1 MNVGDKWREWTIEEL
16 LGEGAFGQVFKVV
29 RHDLGH
35 DYYSALKVINIP
47 NGKSEY
53 YALKSQGMSAEEIQL
68 YCRDIAE
75 DFSNEL
81 QLMDELKG
89 HSNIVSYENHLVEQN
104 RERIGWTIYIRMEL
118 LTPLIKY
125 YQDNPP
131 SESDIIKLGIDICTA
146 LEACRKNKIIHRDIK
161 PANIFISKFGDYKL
175 GDFGIARRLEGTQSG
190 LSKKGTYT
198 YMAPEVYLG
207 KPYNQTV
214 DIYSLGIVLYIL
226 LNDNR
231 APFVPAPPEI
241 PRYNVYDSA
250 LQRRMSGE
258 ALPPPRHASAELA
271 KVVLKA
277 CAYDPGERY
286 QTPDELKKGL
296 KAVLNTP
303 RTVDTPEVVKAE
315 QPKIAAEKEQPEQ
328 KQVPPKP
335 ETATQLAD
343 DKKAGTVT
351 QYADGEKPGTV
362 TQYADVK
369 KKPDAKDAKSED
381 ISSYPIIVNAPA
393 QRTEAAKPKRKKTRK
408 RAVIIPAVSLLV
420 VLAIVFGVI
429 IFQKLNTKVTN
440 ENSSQAAVPNTTVDN
455 DAVNTTEL
463 VTTVPNTT
471 VDNAAVDKTN
481 IVAVGKDSD
490 LITDITDNIEWEDV
504 KEIAVD
510 KSHTVGLKKDGTVVA
525 VGSNGAGQCD
535 VENWTDIT
543 AIAAGTFITVGLKK
557 DGTVVAVGSNGAGQ
571 CNVGD
576 WTDIVAIAAGGIHTV
591 GLKKDGTVVAVGKNL
606 NGECNVSEWTDITA
620 IAAGVGHTVGL
631 KKDGTVVAVGNNEY
645 SRCNVKNWTDI
656 IAIDA
661 GSCHTV
667 GIKKDGTVVAEGLRD
682 DGQCNVESWKDVT
695 AIAAGYYHTVG
706 LKNDGTVVAVGDR
719 SEGQCDVSDWKDI
732 KSISAGDDYTFG
744 IK

>member
-29 RHDLGH
+29 RHDMGH

-53 YALKSQGMSAEEIQL
+53 YALKSQGMTAEEIQL

-207 KPYNQTV
+207 KPYNHTV

-258 ALPPPRHASAELA
+258 ELPPPRHASAELA

-286 QTPDELKKGL
+286 QTPDELKKAL
-296 KAVLNTP
+296 KAVLNKP
-303 RTVDTPEVVKAE
+303 RNVDTPEVVKAE
-315 QPKIAAEKEQPEQ
+315 QPKIATEKEQPEQ

-335 ETATQLAD
+335 ETATQFAD

-362 TQYADVK
+362 TQYADGKKPKTEMFQQEDIPFRPLTVKQSAYNLKKPEYADAVK
-369 KKPDAKDAKSED
+369 KLVTVPPKPKKLN
-381 ISSYPIIVNAPA
+381 VLVQN
-393 QRTEAAKPKRKKTRK
+393 QEAAKPKRKKIRK
-408 RAVIIPAVSLLV
+408 RAVIIPALSLFV
-420 VLAIVFGVI
+420 VVAIVLGVVI
-429 IFQKLNTKVTN
+429 VRSNV
-440 ENSSQAAVPNTTVDN
+440 
-455 DAVNTTEL
+455 
-463 VTTVPNTT
+463 
-471 VDNAAVDKTN
+471 
-481 IVAVGKDSD
+481 VAVGNNNFEQ
-490 LITDITDNIEWEDV
+490 LNIWTPWRDIT
-504 KEIAVD
+504 EIASSN
-510 KSHTVGLKKDGTVVA
+510 SHTLGLKKDGTVIATGDKEYGKCEVGEWKEITAISAGYRHSVGLKNDGTAVA
-525 VGSNGAGQCD
+525 VGDNSKGQCD
-535 VENWTDIT
+535 VESWTDLV
-543 AIAAGTFITVGLKK
+543 AIAAGTWHTVGLKK
-557 DGTVVAVGSNGAGQ
+557 NGTVVAVGRNDSSQ
-571 CNVGD
+571 CNV
-576 WTDIVAIAAGGIHTV
+576 
-591 GLKKDGTVVAVGKNL
+591 
-606 NGECNVSEWTDITA
+606 ESWTDITA

-631 KKDGTVVAVGNNEY
+631 KKDGTVVAIGY
-645 SRCNVKNWTDI
+645 NVFGQLYDQCDVEDWTDI
-656 IAIDA
+656 TAIAVGD
-661 GSCHTV
+661 SHTV
-667 GIKKDGTVVAEGLRD
+667 GLKKDGTVVAVGVKTN
-682 DGQCNVESWKDVT
+682 GQCDVESWTDIV
-695 AIAAGYYHTVG
+695 AISAGWSHTVG

-744 IK
+744 IKEN